1 MTRGLTIKV
10 SINFWGLST
19 PGAGITSDARLRAAC
34 CSTKLRWSKLTLG
47 GAGMG
52 GSTWL
57 WLCEARGDM
66 NPPSPPVFSRILL
79 DSQYKL
85 LLKNHGASNI
95 LRNEVELDAQLGK
108 LVDVT
113 VLSLFVETQFL
124 LIITGVIFDLNV
136 TVVLEA
142 TIEHRSDG

>member
-1 MTRGLTIKV
+1 
-10 SINFWGLST
+10 
-19 PGAGITSDARLRAAC
+19 
-34 CSTKLRWSKLTLG
+34 
-47 GAGMG
+47 
-52 GSTWL
+52 
-57 WLCEARGDM
+57 M

>member
-34 CSTKLRWSKLTLG
+34 CSAKLRWSKLTLG
-47 GAGMG
+47 GAGIG

-79 DSQYKL
+79 DCQYKL

-95 LRNEVELDAQLGK
+95 LRNKVELNAQLGK

-113 VLSLFVETQFL
+113 ILSLFVETQFL

-142 TIEHRSDG
+142 TIEHRFDG